1 MIGATEKIGKNN
13 LNANKLLVRPKIVCL
28 RNSEKR
34 LAIFL
39 LGYQVMTAFIFILI
53 YYLGKPV
60 FVSFG
65 VTDRNRFFTALALG
79 LIFETI
85 VFSITGTTG
94 YKLVGS

>member
-1 MIGATEKIGKNN
+1 
-13 LNANKLLVRPKIVCL
+13 
-28 RNSEKR
+28 
-34 LAIFL
+34 
-39 LGYQVMTAFIFILI
+39 MTAFIFILI

-60 FVSFG
+60 FDRYC

-85 VFSITGTTG
+85 VFSITGTSG

>member
-1 MIGATEKIGKNN
+1 
-13 LNANKLLVRPKIVCL
+13 
-28 RNSEKR
+28 
-34 LAIFL
+34 
-39 LGYQVMTAFIFILI
+39 MTAFIFILT

-65 VTDRNRFFTALALG
+65 VTDRNRFFTALTFG